1 MSGRSDP
8 EQQIE
13 IATLAGAHPL
23 QAAGR
28 LAGRP
33 WYFRARHGE
42 WSFWVGGEPDSDP
55 LDADTDASGFYW
67 VEPWAE
73 GDALES
79 EESRARE
86 LIAMG
91 VEAER
96 DDLAQLVCRLSKG
109 ATPPEWAESDKAVA
123 RAWTESP
130 VWLAVAALAVR
141 LAPEPRVVRQYL
153 GEYGISAAE
162 PVDGT
167 PLYGTAYDLVRADE
181 SLYSA
186 SKHGVADERALRRKI
201 ADGLREHIEP
211 PKASDVA
218 RLASATRRGFR

>member
-8 EQQIE
+8 EQEIE
-13 IATLAGAHPL
+13 IAILGGAHPL

-86 LIAMG
+86 LIGLGA
-91 VEAER
+91 EAAG

-109 ATPPEWAESDKAVA
+109 TPLPAWAESDAELA

-130 VWLAVAALAVR
+130 LWLAVASLAVR
-141 LAPEPRVVRQYL
+141 LAPEPRVVREYL

-167 PLYGTAYDLVRADE
+167 PLYGTAYDLVRADD
-181 SLYSA
+181 SLYCP
-186 SKHGVADERALRRKI
+186 SKHGVADERALRRTI
-201 ADGLREHIEP
+201 ADGLRKRIETP
-211 PKASDVA
+211 TASEVA
-218 RLASATRRGFR
+218 RFANATR